1 MFFLSWELWQK
12 MTFVSI
18 SCVFLL
24 GWIKLLWK
32 VRSEKKHE
40 IVDEEKRTKIRE
52 LKISGRSLESRGKP
66 EIPFG
71 VRAIQSGIQVDGIWI
86 SNPNTPVPS
95 ELNLVS
101 IPNESS
107 DESGSSDQRLSSST
121 LAPPRLRPKPRV
133 RSLGRPDSYGVRRFP
148 ETLQDITEG
157 SVARPTYKPRNS
169 SHLRYADSHESEPEM
184 IEQNDENPSLKKK
197 IQSPRIRV
205 PPRVYMDADSSAA
218 DSERNSG
225 TSDESDASLSQ
236 DPTTIDESRSL
247 TASGMLSTPSPTLQP
262 LKGSLQ
268 RITTTP
274 PLAPN
279 PSDETITFIGE
290 PFAAECTR
298 LLHSE
303 PSQTQKHDDLKF
315 HLTLPFCD
323 RVPSPIMPNEL
334 HMNSNTRKVNS
345 GFEVLPAGTFGQL
358 AELSMPTEVAEISN
372 EQREADQK
380 PTEKKTQTKLQKKP
394 RSPTLEQTGLAGGP

>member
-32 VRSEKKHE
+32 VRSEKRHE
-40 IVDEEKRTKIRE
+40 IVDEEKRSKIRE

-107 DESGSSDQRLSSST
+107 DESGSSDQRLSPST
-121 LAPPRLRPKPRV
+121 LAPPRLRPKLRV
-133 RSLGRPDSYGVRRFP
+133 RSLGRPDSYGGRRFP

-157 SVARPTYKPRNS
+157 SVARTTYKPRNS
-169 SHLRYADSHESEPEM
+169 SHLRYADSHESEPET
-184 IEQNDENPSLKKK
+184 IEQNDEKLSSKKK
-197 IQSPRIRV
+197 MQSPRIRV
-205 PPRVYMDADSSAA
+205 PPRVYIDADSSAA

-236 DPTTIDESRSL
+236 DPTTIDERRSL

-262 LKGSLQ
+262 SRGSLQ
-268 RITTTP
+268 RISTTP
-274 PLAPN
+274 ALPQN
-279 PSDETITFIGE
+279 PSAETITSIGE

-303 PSQTQKHDDLKF
+303 PSQFQKHDDLQF

-323 RVPSPIMPNEL
+323 RVPSLSTPTDL
-334 HMNSNTRKVNS
+334 HMNSNTRQVNP
-345 GFEVLPAGTFGQL
+345 GFEVLPAGTFGKP
-358 AELSMPTEVAEISN
+358 AELSMPNEAAEQSN
-372 EQREADQK
+372 EHRECDQK
-380 PTEKKTQTKLQKKP
+380 PTEKKTPAKLQKKP